1 MEDII
6 FYFFNLVFSFI
17 MWIILDKKR
26 FYIFWTTITLL
37 MFIFLFINYK
47 KDSDDKK
54 DSRS

>member
-6 FYFFNLVFSFI
+6 FYFFNLAFSFV
-17 MWIILDKKR
+17 MWILLDKIK
-26 FYIFWTTITLL
+26 FYIFWTTFTIF

-54 DSRS
+54 DSGS

>member
-6 FYFFNLVFSFI
+6 FYFSNLAFSFV

-26 FYIFWTTITLL
+26 FYISWTTFTIF

-47 KDSDDKK
+47 KDNDKK
-54 DSRS
+54 DSGS

>member
-1 MEDII
+1 MEDLI
-6 FYFFNLVFSFI
+6 FDISNSIFLFI

-26 FYIFWTTITLL
+26 FYISWSIFTFF

-54 DSRS
+54 DSGP